1 MPILSKGKVFLS
13 IIIYAKFFCTPS
25 ICKHKRV
32 WSFKFGK
39 FPFQRENI
47 LKTDFVFS
55 FLQINRLL
63 MKIAVHSEKNENSN
77 NF

>member
-1 MPILSKGKVFLS
+1 MPNSSALPQFANTNESGVSSLAS
-13 IIIYAKFFCTPS
+13 Y
-25 ICKHKRV
+25 
-32 WSFKFGK
+32 
-39 FPFQRENI
+39 PFQRENI